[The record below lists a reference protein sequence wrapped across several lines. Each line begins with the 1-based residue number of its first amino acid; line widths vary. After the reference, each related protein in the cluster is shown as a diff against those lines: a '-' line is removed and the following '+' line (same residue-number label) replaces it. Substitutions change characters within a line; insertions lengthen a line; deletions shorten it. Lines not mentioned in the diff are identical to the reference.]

1 MTIKELIAE
10 VKNLTS
16 KFEEFIKTFSELIL
30 VSGISFDEITIDE
43 LHKLAIQYD
52 IPNCEGSNQ

>member
-52 IPNCEGSNQ
+52 IPNCEGSN

>member
-16 KFEEFIKTFSELIL
+16 KFEEFTKTFSELKS

-52 IPNCEGSNQ
+52 IPNCGDSD

>member
-16 KFEEFIKTFSELIL
+16 KFEEFIKTFSEITVNGL
-30 VSGISFDEITIDE
+30 SSDEMTIDE
-43 LHKLAIQYD
+43 LHKLAIQYVK
-52 IPNCEGSNQ
+52 PNCEGCD

>member
-16 KFEEFIKTFSELIL
+16 KFEEFTKAFSELKS
-30 VSGISFDEITIDE
+30 VSGLSFDEITIDE

-52 IPNCEGSNQ
+52 TPNCGGSD